1 MPARSIRRVFF
12 AQGVVIG
19 VVGTFAGLVL
29 GIIASVL
36 IGTKKLIPLDPS
48 VYFIDHLPV
57 STDLGDVSW
66 IVLASLAVAA
76 LATIYPALQAARLY
90 PVEAIRH
97 E

>member
-1 MPARSIRRVFF
+1 
-12 AQGVVIG
+12 VIG
-19 VVGTFAGLVL
+19 AVGTASGLVIGL
-29 GIIASVL
+29 VASLLV
-36 IGTKKLIPLDPS
+36 GRGKLIPLDPS

-57 STDLGDVSW
+57 STVPLDVVV
-66 IVLASLAVAA
+66 IVIASFGVSA